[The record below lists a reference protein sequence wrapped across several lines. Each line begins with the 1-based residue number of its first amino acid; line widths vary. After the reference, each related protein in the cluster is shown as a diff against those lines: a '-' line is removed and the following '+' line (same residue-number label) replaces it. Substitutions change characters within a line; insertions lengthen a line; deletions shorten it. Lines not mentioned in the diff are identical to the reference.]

1 MPDNYITNLKLTLAG
16 AIVSKK
22 LAAILISIFL
32 FIQPARADL
41 KVHKIVFEG
50 NHSIES
56 SQLREILKIKEKK
69 EFDNKIYR
77 IDKIILNNYYLS
89 QGFLNVWI
97 ETDINRKGDQVDVIF
112 NISEGKRF
120 VLGNINFAGGQL
132 LREGEFRKFFK
143 IRDNEFFQFVK
154 IEEGLNALEDYYF
167 NHGKP
172 YVEIKQHQSFNDS
185 LVYVT
190 IEVKEN
196 ETVHIARIDYSGLR
210 TVKQFIIGREL
221 IIRQHDVYSRK
232 KIEESQ
238 KNIYST
244 GLFDFVG
251 MELRAVDSTRSR
263 ANLIVKVVEKKT
275 KWVGVRFGIGYEQE
289 IVFGGTFDFTLE
301 FGHRNLFGTARS
313 IYVSA
318 IPSFSYDFNQR
329 RITNPKNQF
338 SFNYIE
344 PWIGYTRTP
353 GIFRIAFTQVRPL
366 YAANYDYFTS
376 AFLIQHDFDKD
387 WKITGAI
394 AYNRVQIL
402 KGDSLDV
409 EFYQITRGQDFIYSL
424 SSRLVK
430 DTRDNYLNPQYGSVT
445 DFNLKL
451 AYARTRDNNTG
462 DISDNRFIKLI
473 FAWNRYQKF
482 RFQRKWLLAS
492 RFKIGNIFSLDQKSQ
507 VPVSDRLYLGGAST
521 VRGYRE
527 QLLGP
532 VAFDENG
539 QNPLAIGGK
548 FMLLTNLEFRIPM
561 FWLLWGVV
569 FLDVGNVWLSAND
582 FNATEIK
589 STSGAGVAILTPLGP
604 IRFDYGFK
612 HQPEYYESSGEFH
625 ISIAFAF

>member
-1 MPDNYITNLKLTLAG
+1 MSAG
-16 AIVSKK
+16 DIVFDR
-22 LAAILISIFL
+22 LAAFLIFIFL
-32 FIQPARADL
+32 FIQPALADL
-41 KVHKIVFEG
+41 KVHKIQFEG

-56 SQLREILKIKEKK
+56 QQLREILKIKEKK

-77 IDKIILNNYYLS
+77 IDKIILKNYYLN

-97 ETDINRKGDQVDVIF
+97 ESDIQRQGEKIDVIF
-112 NISEGKRF
+112 KISEGKRF
-120 VLGNINFAGGQL
+120 ILGNINFNGGKIL
-132 LREGEFRKFFK
+132 EKSNFRKFFE
-143 IRDNEFFQFVK
+143 IRNNENFQFTK
-154 IEEGLNALEDYYF
+154 IEAGLNALEDHYF

-172 YVEIKQHQSFNDS
+172 YVEIKQGLTFDDF
-185 LVYVT
+185 LVNVN
-190 IEVKEN
+190 IDIKEN
-196 ETVHIARIDYSGLR
+196 ETVHISRIEYSGLQS
-210 TVKQFIIGREL
+210 VKQFIIGREL
-221 IIRQHDVYSRK
+221 VVQQHDIYSRK
-232 KIEESQ
+232 KIEASQ

-263 ANLIVKVVEKKT
+263 ANLIVKVVEKKS
-275 KWVGVRFGIGYEQE
+275 KWLGVRFGIGYEQE

-313 IYVSA
+313 IHVSA

-329 RITNPKNQF
+329 KIFNPKNQF

-376 AFLIQHDFDKD
+376 AFLIQHSFEKD
-387 WKITGAI
+387 WKISGTI

-402 KGDSLDV
+402 KGDSLDI

-445 DFNLKL
+445 DFDVKL
-451 AYARTRDNNTG
+451 AYARTRNNKTG
-462 DISDNRFIKLI
+462 NISDNRFIKLM
-473 FAWNRYQKF
+473 FEWDRYQKF

-492 RFKIGNIFSLDQKSQ
+492 RFKIGNIFSLDQESQ

-532 VAFDENG
+532 VTFEENS

-569 FLDVGNVWLSAND
+569 FLDVGNVWLGAND
-582 FNATEIK
+582 FKVTEIK
-589 STSGAGVAILTPLGP
+589 STSGAGVALLTPLGP